1 MHQATVAKDK
11 NAPASLSLPQCG
23 ELLHYAIDRLSI
35 EGAGSLSPHDK
46 ARLASAAAILKQICE
61 ALEEHAGR

>member
-1 MHQATVAKDK
+1 MHQATVVKGK
-11 NAPASLSLPQCG
+11 NASSGLSLPQCG

-35 EGAGSLSPHDK
+35 EGAGNLSPHDR
-46 ARLASAAAILKQICE
+46 ARLASAAAILQQIYE